1 MEKIVLNNVPDSLYN
16 SLKLNAERKHKTLEE
31 EALSI
36 LEANQGARTQREI
49 DTIINELKTLHE
61 KIKILPMDDAFLY
74 EVKNLGRD

>member
-36 LEANQGARTQREI
+36 LADNQAARTQREVN
-49 DTIINELKTLHE
+49 TIIQELKTLHE
-61 KIKILPMDDAFLY
+61 KINLLPMDDLFLH
-74 EVKNLGRD
+74 EAKNLGRD